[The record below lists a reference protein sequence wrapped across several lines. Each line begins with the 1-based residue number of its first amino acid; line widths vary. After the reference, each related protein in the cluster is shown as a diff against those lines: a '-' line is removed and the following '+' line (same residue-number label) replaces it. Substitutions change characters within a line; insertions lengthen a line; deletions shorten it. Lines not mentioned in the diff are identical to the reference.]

1 MTMPDQNH
9 PIWFIAKSV
18 VIFAFC
24 CLFAW
29 TNSTNFDDTEYKM
42 LMEIAAVL
50 FGGAA
55 LESFF
60 RKKTSS

>member
-1 MTMPDQNH
+1 MPNQDH
-9 PIWFIAKSV
+9 PVWFIGKVLLYSLSAVYLLGQTQPILMK
-18 VIFAFC
+18 
-24 CLFAW
+24 
-29 TNSTNFDDTEYKM
+29 TEYKM

-60 RKKTSS
+60 RKKTGSQ